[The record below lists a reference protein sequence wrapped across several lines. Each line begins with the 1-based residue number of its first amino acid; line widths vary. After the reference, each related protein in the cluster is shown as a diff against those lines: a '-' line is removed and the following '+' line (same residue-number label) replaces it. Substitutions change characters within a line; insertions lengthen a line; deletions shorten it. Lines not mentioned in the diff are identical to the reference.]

1 MSDHQF
7 ALQGPFLRVRR
18 KGMDGHC
25 GRRHHRRSRPL
36 ATVMQR
42 YSMMTTLTDEQAE
55 QAKLAVSDYYLS
67 NNPQEDDHRVTV
79 EALVFLR
86 SRGAVAH

>member
-1 MSDHQF
+1 
-7 ALQGPFLRVRR
+7 
-18 KGMDGHC
+18 
-25 GRRHHRRSRPL
+25 
-36 ATVMQR
+36 
-42 YSMMTTLTDEQAE
+42 MMTTLTDEQAE